1 LLVGLEA
8 LRFGFSKLDLC
19 SSDGP
24 SISHTSPLLSPVLQL
39 LDATSHISFFHPC
52 IGAWLSRTGPWISCI
67 GVWMSCSGTLLHSAN
82 PGCCCVLDF
91 FAAYLS
97 MFFFF
102 LCYLGYCLI
111 LRETFVFEF
120 VLVPFFFV
128 IPNSDFNSAFIALA
142 FFWWLLLFSSVG
154 TNRFVL
160 ICTSQCDAPFIFIQ
174 NGITIVV

>member
-1 LLVGLEA
+1 MVLAFHTPLHC
-8 LRFGFSKLDLC
+8 SHQC
-19 SSDGP
+19 SSFLMPPVTSLSSTHASEHG
-24 SISHTSPLLSPVLQL
+24 SHAPDRGSLVSVCGCHAPVLFSTLPIPVVVVFWIFL
-39 LDATSHISFFHPC
+39 LLIC
-52 IGAWLSRTGPWISCI
+52 LC
-67 GVWMSCSGTLLHSAN
+67 
-82 PGCCCVLDF
+82 
-91 FAAYLS
+91 
-97 MFFFF
+97 FFFF
-102 LCYLGYCLI
+102 LCYLGYFLI